1 MSSNETLNDN
11 TNQFTLVERIIVAV
25 IFACFCISGII
36 GIGFILYYKIRFL
49 FFLFFKGNL
58 IVLIVA
64 IRKQNYKFVTNCYI
78 INLAITDLLFLLISV
93 PLTAH
98 LGLTNTWILAGFVS
112 CHIQVYI
119 AHVRHIL
126 FYHQYHREIFHF
138 LIKILII
145 SSKKWQYCI

>member
-1 MSSNETLNDN
+1 MSLNETLNDN

-78 INLAITDLLFLLISV
+78 INLAITDLLIF
-93 PLTAH
+93 
-98 LGLTNTWILAGFVS
+98 TNFCSINCLFGFNKYMDFRWF
-112 CHIQVYI
+112 C
-119 AHVRHIL
+119 
-126 FYHQYHREIFHF
+126 
-138 LIKILII
+138 
-145 SSKKWQYCI
+145 